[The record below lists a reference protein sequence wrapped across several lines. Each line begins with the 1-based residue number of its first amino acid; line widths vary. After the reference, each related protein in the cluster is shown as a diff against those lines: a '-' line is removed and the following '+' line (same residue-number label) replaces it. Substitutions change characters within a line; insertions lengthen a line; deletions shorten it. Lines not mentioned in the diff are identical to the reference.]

1 MMRRIDLDYGKR
13 RPRPGWALFGAGL
26 IAAGAAVV
34 VYAGLAERAAQWEQ
48 VAAKAARQGAALVA
62 ARDNPEERRRLLLQ
76 VEDANEVIGRLSLP
90 WNELFRSIEN
100 SAVDSV
106 ALLSVQ
112 PQPQQRLITLNGEA
126 RSYDDV
132 LAYMERLDASGAFV
146 RTRLLSHK
154 VKKED
159 PRHPVA
165 FAVAASWRIA
175 P

>member
-1 MMRRIDLDYGKR
+1 MIRRIDLDYGR
-13 RPRPGWALFGAGL
+13 RRQRPGWVLFGAGL
-26 IAAGAAVV
+26 IAAGAAAA
-34 VYAGLAERAAQWEQ
+34 VYAGMSERAAQWEQ
-48 VAAKAARQGAALVA
+48 VAAKAARQGAAPVA
-62 ARDNPEERRRLLLQ
+62 VLGNPEDRRWLLLQ

-100 SAVDSV
+100 AAIDTV

-154 VKKED
+154 VKKDD

-165 FAVAASWRIA
+165 FAIAASWRIG

>member
-13 RPRPGWALFGAGL
+13 RPRPGWALFGTGL
-26 IAAGAAVV
+26 IAAGAAAV

-62 ARDNPEERRRLLLQ
+62 ARDNPEDRRRLLLQ

-90 WNELFRSIEN
+90 WNELFQGIEDC
-100 SAVDSV
+100 AIDSV

-112 PQPQQRLITLNGEA
+112 PQPQQGLITLRGEA
-126 RSYDDV
+126 RSYADV
-132 LAYMERLDASGAFV
+132 IAYMERIDSSGAFA
-146 RTRLLSHK
+146 RARLLSHR
-154 VKKED
+154 VKSESL
-159 PRHPVA
+159 RHPVD
-165 FAVAASWRIA
+165 FAIVANWKIA